1 MARRRFTENMRRC
14 PDCKRDIS
22 RSATNC
28 PLCGCD
34 IISRDQQNRERNRR
48 DTEFYL
54 RRRGIDTTGMTEN
67 EMGKKWRKE
76 IIKELKEQEE
86 AEKREEEKAK
96 KEKIRKKEEERKKFE
111 RKWRAEAK
119 AQGLTYEEYM
129 NKEGNKALIIF
140 AIIFVIIMMLSY
152 C

>member
-34 IISRDQQNRERNRR
+34 IISRDQQNSEQHRR
-48 DTEFYL
+48 DRELYL
-54 RRRGIDTTGMTEN
+54 RRRGIDTSGMTEHQMSMKWVK
-67 EMGKKWRKE
+67 EMK
-76 IIKELKEQEE
+76 KELKEDEE
-86 AEKREEEKAK
+86 AEKREEKKAK
-96 KEKIRKKEEERKKFE
+96 KEKIRKKEEERKKLE
-111 RKWRAEAK
+111 RRRRAEAK

>member
-54 RRRGIDTTGMTEN
+54 RRRGIDTTGMTGT
-67 EMGKKWRKE
+67 EMWEKWMEETK
-76 IIKELKEQEE
+76 KELKENEE
-86 AEKREEEKAK
+86 AAKREEEKAK
-96 KEKIRKKEEERKKFE
+96 KEKIRKKEEERRKME

-119 AQGLTYEEYM
+119 AKGLTYEEYR
-129 NKEGNKALIIF
+129 KQEDTKAFIFF